1 MAAIIGIVARVL
13 KTTVIWVSV
22 VAKLNEILLVP
33 EDNNRSKNGT
43 EIAFL
48 NSVLIH
54 LLDINSQT
62 DNKVVPINAPRD
74 IVSPQP
80 SKPDSL
86 IKSVSGVIIRAPNKA
101 KLIPNRGLFLILSF
115 INYFC
120 FHTNIWFSILVV
132 LIHIIE

>member
-48 NSVLIH
+48 NSVLIS
-54 LLDINSQT
+54 LLDINSQI
-62 DNKVVPINAPRD
+62 NSKVIPISAPRD

-86 IKSVSGVIIRAPNKA
+86 IKSVSGVIISAPNNA
-101 KLIPNRGLFLILSF
+101 KPIPKRGFFLILFF
-115 INYFC
+115 IN
-120 FHTNIWFSILVV
+120 
-132 LIHIIE
+132 

>member
-48 NSVLIH
+48 NSVLIF
-54 LLDINSQT
+54 LIEINSLINLFFKPCST
-62 DNKVVPINAPRD
+62 MRLALCVFTPI
-74 IVSPQP
+74 I
-80 SKPDSL
+80 L
-86 IKSVSGVIIRAPNKA
+86 
-101 KLIPNRGLFLILSF
+101 LFD
-115 INYFC
+115 
-120 FHTNIWFSILVV
+120 
-132 LIHIIE
+132 

>member
-33 EDNNRSKNGT
+33 EDNNRSTNGT

-48 NSVLIH
+48 NSVLIS
-54 LLDINSQT
+54 LLDINSQI
-62 DNKVVPINAPRD
+62 DNKVIPINAPRD
-74 IVSPQP
+74 MVSPQP

-86 IKSVSGVIIRAPNKA
+86 IKSVSGVIMRAPSNA
-101 KLIPNRGLFLILSF
+101 KPIPKRGLFLILFF
-115 INYFC
+115 INYFYSYKKIS
-120 FHTNIWFSILVV
+120 FITW
-132 LIHIIE
+132 

>member
-1 MAAIIGIVARVL
+1 MAAIIGMVARVL

-62 DNKVVPINAPRD
+62 ANKVVPINAPRD

-86 IKSVSGVIIRAPNKA
+86 IKSVSGVIMRAPNNA
-101 KLIPNRGLFLILSF
+101 KPIPKRGLFIILFF
-115 INYFC
+115 INYLC
-120 FHTNIWFSILVV
+120 FHKILGSV
-132 LIHIIE
+132 L

>member
-86 IKSVSGVIIRAPNKA
+86 IKSVSGVIIRAPNNA
-101 KLIPNRGLFLILSF
+101 RPIPKRGLFLILFF
-115 INYFC
+115 INYFYS
-120 FHTNIWFSILVV
+120 HKNIRFSILLV
-132 LIHIIE
+132 LTQIIE

>member
-48 NSVLIH
+48 NSVLIS
-54 LLDINSQT
+54 LLDINNHI
-62 DNKVVPINAPRD
+62 DNKVIPINAPRD

-86 IKSVSGVIIRAPNKA
+86 IKSVSGVIIRAPNNA
-101 KLIPNRGLFLILSF
+101 KPIPKRDLFCILFF
-115 INYFC
+115 INYLC
-120 FHTNIWFSILVV
+120 SHKILGSV
-132 LIHIIE
+132 LW

>member
-48 NSVLIH
+48 NSVLI
-54 LLDINSQT
+54 
-62 DNKVVPINAPRD
+62 
-74 IVSPQP
+74 
-80 SKPDSL
+80 
-86 IKSVSGVIIRAPNKA
+86 
-101 KLIPNRGLFLILSF
+101 
-115 INYFC
+115 
-120 FHTNIWFSILVV
+120 
-132 LIHIIE
+132 

>member
-33 EDNNRSKNGT
+33 EDNNRSINGT
-43 EIAFL
+43 DIAFL

-54 LLDINSQT
+54 LLDIKSQT
-62 DNKVVPINAPRD
+62 DNKVIPINAPRD

-86 IKSVSGVIIRAPNKA
+86 IKSVSGVIIRAPNNA
-101 KLIPNRGLFLILSF
+101 KLIPKRGLFLILSF

-120 FHTNIWFSILVV
+120 FHTNIRFSILVV
-132 LIHIIE
+132 LIQIIE

>member
-33 EDNNRSKNGT
+33 EDNNRSINGT

-48 NSVLIH
+48 NSVLIS
-54 LLDINSQT
+54 LLDINNHT
-62 DNKVVPINAPRD
+62 DNKVIPINAPRD
-74 IVSPQP
+74 MVSPQP

-86 IKSVSGVIIRAPNKA
+86 IKSVSGVIMRAPNNA
-101 KLIPNRGLFLILSF
+101 KPIPKRGLFFILFF
-115 INYFC
+115 INYLC
-120 FHTNIWFSILVV
+120 FHKILGSV
-132 LIHIIE
+132 L

>member
-33 EDNNRSKNGT
+33 EDNNRSKNGID
-43 EIAFL
+43 IAFL
-48 NSVLIH
+48 NSVLIS
-54 LLDINSQT
+54 LLDINNHIN
-62 DNKVVPINAPRD
+62 NKVIPINAPRD

-86 IKSVSGVIIRAPNKA
+86 IKSVSGVIIRAPNNA
-101 KLIPNRGLFLILSF
+101 KPIPKRGLFLILSF
-115 INYFC
+115 INYFY
-120 FHTNIWFSILVV
+120 FHTNIRFRILVV
-132 LIHIIE
+132 LIKIIE